1 MQYAE
6 VTAANQRIGDY
17 LMINSKLSSRLF
29 LFAAILFV
37 PCRPFLTNAQEI
49 TVRNDSDFTFMD
61 PALITNSN
69 DYTIAA
75 NIYSGLLKFNPST
88 MEPEPD
94 LAKSWSV
101 SPDGLTY
108 TFNLREDV
116 QWHKGYGRLTARDVK
131 YTFDRIM
138 DPKTKSRYRSDF
150 QNVREVEVVNDRTLK
165 IHFKTPDMSFVRKV
179 LCYRPGY
186 IVNQKAIESLKENYK
201 SAPIGTGPFI
211 FERWEPGSK
220 TILVANQDYFLGP
233 PKLKRVTFLMVNE
246 DAVAQLALERG
257 DIDLAVFSSA
267 EDLAGLKALGA
278 VKTGKVILQEQLSL
292 RITYLNI
299 NNCKKPF
306 DDIRMRQAV
315 HHAINKE
322 ELIAAGFGGQA
333 RQANNFLN
341 PGYFAYKPDVAVYEY
356 NPNKAKKLMAVAG
369 FPKGLDA
376 TLLYYP
382 GDPWKIYAPI
392 IQEQLRAVGI
402 RLSLSMFDRASMEPM
417 WAKGHLDFLYGNMS
431 RPPDPDI
438 VFSTYLQSTNSPYP
452 NYSCYKNKEVD
463 NLIAQ
468 GNQEGDAEKRRQ
480 IYHRLQDIIARDTP
494 VIPINYGMDFVA
506 RRSQVK
512 GYTYNPLAN
521 YLLYN
526 VSVDSK

>member
-1 MQYAE
+1 M
-6 VTAANQRIGDY
+6 V
-17 LMINSKLSSRLF
+17 NSKLSLAG
-29 LFAAILFV
+29 LLFV
-37 PCRPFLTNAQEI
+37 AMLWAPCPYRVGAQEI
-49 TVRNDSDFTFMD
+49 IVRNDVDFTFMD

-75 NIYSGLLKFNPST
+75 NIYSGLLKFNPKT

-94 LAKSWSV
+94 LAKSWNISA
-101 SPDGLTY
+101 DGLTY
-108 TFNLREDV
+108 TFYLRDNV

-131 YTFDRIM
+131 YSFDRIM
-138 DPKTKSRYRSDF
+138 DPKTKSRYRTDF
-150 QNVREVEVVNDRTLK
+150 QNVKDIGVVSDYTVK

-186 IVNQKAIESLKENYK
+186 IVNQKAIETLKENYK
-201 SAPIGTGPFI
+201 SGPIGTGPFI

-220 TILVANQDYFLGP
+220 TILVTNKDYFLGP
-233 PKLKRVTFLMVNE
+233 PKLKKATFLMVNE

-267 EDLAGLKALGA
+267 EDLAGLKSLAA
-278 VKTGKVILQEQLSL
+278 VRSGKVILQEQLSL

-306 DDIRMRQAV
+306 DDIRLRQAV
-315 HHAINKE
+315 HYAIKKDA
-322 ELIAAGFGGQA
+322 LIAAGFAGLA
-333 RQANNFLN
+333 REATNFLN
-341 PGYFAYKPDVAVYEY
+341 PGYFAHKPNVPVYDY
-356 NPNKAKKLMAVAG
+356 NPEKAKKLIAEAG

-376 TLLYYP
+376 PMLYYP
-382 GDPWKIYAPI
+382 GDPWKMYAPI

-402 RLSLSMFDRASMEPM
+402 QLSLTMLDRTSMEPT
-417 WAKGHLDFLYGNMS
+417 WAKGNFDFLYGNMS

-438 VFSTYLQSTNSPYP
+438 VFSTYFQSTNSPYP

-468 GNQEGDAEKRRQ
+468 GNRERNSEKRKI
-480 IYHRLQDIIARDTP
+480 IYYRIQDIIAQDSP
-494 VIPINYGMDFVA
+494 VIPINYGLDFVA

-521 YLLYN
+521 YILYD
-526 VSVDSK
+526 VSVDGK

>member
-1 MQYAE
+1 M
-6 VTAANQRIGDY
+6 
-17 LMINSKLSSRLF
+17 MNSQLSLAVF
-29 LFAAILFV
+29 FFAAILYM
-37 PCRPFLTNAQEI
+37 PCPYRAGAQEI
-49 TVRNDSDFTFMD
+49 IVRNDTDFTFMD

-75 NIYSGLLKFNPST
+75 NIYSGLLKFNPKT

-94 LAKSWSV
+94 LAKSWTI

-108 TFNLREDV
+108 TFNLRDNV
-116 QWHKGYGRLTARDVK
+116 QWHKGYGQLTARDVK
-131 YTFDRIM
+131 YSFDRIM
-138 DPKTKSRYRSDF
+138 DAKTKSRYRTDF
-150 QNVREVEVVNDRTLK
+150 QNVRDVEVVSDHTVK

-179 LCYRPGY
+179 LYYRPGY
-186 IVNQKAIESLKENYK
+186 IVNQKAMEALKGNYR
-201 SAPIGTGPFI
+201 SGPIGTGPFI
-211 FERWEPGSK
+211 FDRWEPGSK
-220 TILVANQDYFLGP
+220 TILVANKDYFLGP
-233 PKLKRVTFLMVNE
+233 PKLKKATFLTVNE

-278 VKTGKVILQEQLSL
+278 VQTGKVILQEQLSL

-306 DDIRMRQAV
+306 DDIHLRRAV
-315 HHAINKE
+315 HHAINKDA
-322 ELIAAGFGGQA
+322 LIAAGFGGLA
-333 RQANNFLN
+333 RQASNFLN
-341 PGYFAYKPDVAVYEY
+341 PGYFAHKPNVTVYEY
-356 NPNKAKKLMAVAG
+356 SPDKAKKLLAEAG

-376 TLLYYP
+376 AMLYYS

-392 IQEQLRAVGI
+392 IQEQLREVGI
-402 RLSLSMFDRASMEPM
+402 RLNLSMLDRASMEPL
-417 WAKGHLDFLYGNMS
+417 WAKGNFDFLYGNMS

-438 VFSTYLQSTNSPYP
+438 VFSTYFQSTNSPYP

-468 GNQEGDAEKRRQ
+468 GNRERDAEKRKKIYYQ
-480 IYHRLQDIIARDTP
+480 IQDIITQDTP
-494 VIPINYGMDFVA
+494 VIPINYGIDFVA
-506 RRSQVK
+506 RRSQVR

-521 YLLYN
+521 YILYN
-526 VSVDSK
+526 VSVDAK